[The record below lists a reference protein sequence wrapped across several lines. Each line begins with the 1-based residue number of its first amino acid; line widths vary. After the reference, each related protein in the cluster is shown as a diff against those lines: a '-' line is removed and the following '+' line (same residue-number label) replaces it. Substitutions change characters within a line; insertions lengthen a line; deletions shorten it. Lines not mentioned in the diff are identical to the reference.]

1 MPDPIPVRSE
11 CPIRRRARSRAQRVA
26 GPAIPLA
33 ALLAAA
39 SAHAGA
45 PAPDPAAG
53 HRSVTLGTPAPAPRP
68 LAGGGEPPA
77 GDGYRLWLRYLPV
90 GGEWRARYR
99 RSASE
104 LVGAAPSPT
113 LRAAQAELLR
123 GLRGLLAA
131 PPPLAGEVT
140 RDGAILFGT
149 PASSAS
155 VRRLPLDLPRV
166 GAQGYIIRT
175 VRIHGHR
182 ATVIAG
188 NTDIGVLYGA
198 FRFLRLL
205 QTRAPIGHLAIA
217 SSPKIRRRVLDHW
230 DNLDGSV
237 ERGYA
242 GDSIWKWQSLPRHL
256 SPRYTDYARACASI
270 GINGAVLNNVNAT
283 PFILTSLYLRKVAA
297 IAGVLRP
304 YGIRV
309 YLSVPFSEPVALGK
323 LKSADPLDP
332 QVRAWW
338 RGKIAAVYREIPDFG
353 GFLMKANSEGQPGPE
368 DYGRTQAQGA
378 NLLARA
384 LAPHGGIVMWRAF
397 VYSTSAHA
405 EDRAKQAYDTF
416 KPLDG
421 RFADNVLVQV
431 KNGPIDFQPREPFHP
446 LFGAMPH
453 TNLML
458 ELEVTKEYLGQQTS
472 IVYLGP
478 LFEEALRSD
487 TWARGRGSTVA
498 RVIDGSLYGERLTA
512 IAGVANIGSDRNWCG
527 SIFNQAN
534 WYVFGRLAWNPDLS
548 ARRIAEEWVR
558 MTFSN
563 DPRFVAPVVKLMMGS
578 REAAVDYMT
587 PLGLASQMAAG
598 THFGPGPWVAPGKG
612 MPPDWSSTYYSRADA
627 QGIGFDRTSSGSDA
641 LAEYAPHV
649 AAKLGNLAT
658 CPEDLLLWFHHLSWD
673 YRLRSGHTLWQ
684 SLILHYDRGV
694 EWVQAARRTWG
705 GLSRYV
711 DPGRYRLT
719 ADFLAIQLQ
728 DAEWWRDASIAYFE
742 SISQRPLPAGAAP
755 PPDTLAQYEAFCIP
769 YVEGSPGARP
779 ACPPADVTVPR

>member
-1 MPDPIPVRSE
+1 MVTLPAASRHP
-11 CPIRRRARSRAQRVA
+11 SRAFE
-26 GPAIPLA
+26 PAIALA
-33 ALLAAA
+33 VSLIAVASLLVARIARA
-39 SAHAGA
+39 DAPPGSNTSAA
-45 PAPDPAAG
+45 PAD
-53 HRSVTLGTPAPAPRP
+53 
-68 LAGGGEPPA
+68 
-77 GDGYRLWLRYLPV
+77 DGYRLWLRYVPV
-90 GGEWRARYR
+90 RAVWLARYR
-99 RSASE
+99 ISATE
-104 LVGAAPSPT
+104 LVGPALSPT

-123 GLRGLLAA
+123 GLTGMLGAA
-131 PPPLAGEVT
+131 PALAGDVT
-140 RDGAILFGT
+140 RDGAIVFGT
-149 PASSAS
+149 PVSSAW
-155 VRRLPLDLPRV
+155 VRRLPLALARV

-175 VRIHGHR
+175 VTIDGHR

-188 NTDIGVLYGA
+188 STDIGVLYGA

-205 QTRAPIGHLAIA
+205 QTRAPIEHLDLA
-217 SSPKIRRRVLDHW
+217 SSPKIRRRLLDHW
-230 DNLDGSV
+230 DNLNGTV

-242 GDSIWKWQSLPRHL
+242 GDSLWQWQSLPEYL

-283 PFILTSLYLRKVAA
+283 PFILTPLYLHKVAA
-297 IAGVLRP
+297 LAGVLRP

-309 YLSVPFSEPVALGK
+309 YLSVPFSEPVTLGK
-323 LKSADPLDP
+323 LESADPLDP
-332 QVRAWW
+332 KVQAWW
-338 RGKIAAVYREIPDFG
+338 RTKVAEIYREIPDFG

-378 NLLARA
+378 DLLARA

-397 VYSTSAHA
+397 VYSTGIQS

-458 ELEVTKEYLGQQTS
+458 ELEVTKEYLGQRTS
-472 IVYLGP
+472 FVYLGP
-478 LFEEALRSD
+478 LFEEALRAD
-487 TWARGRGSTVA
+487 TWAKGPGSTVA

-512 IAGVANIGSDRNWCG
+512 IAGVSNIGSDRNWCG

-534 WYVFGRLAWNPDLS
+534 WYVFGRLAWDPGLS
-548 ARRIAEEWVR
+548 ARRIAAEWVK
-558 MTFSN
+558 MTFTS
-563 DPRFVAPVVKLMMGS
+563 DPRFVVPVVKMMLGS

-627 QGIGFDRTSSGSDA
+627 SGIGFDRTASGSDA
-641 LAEYAPHV
+641 VAEYAPPV
-649 AAKLGNLAT
+649 AAKFASLET
-658 CPEDLLLWFHHLSWD
+658 CPENLLLWFHHLPWD
-673 YRLRSGHTLWQ
+673 YRLRSGQTLWD
-684 SLILHYDRGV
+684 SLVRHYDRGV
-694 EWVQAARRTWG
+694 EWVRQARDTWR

-711 DPGRYRLT
+711 DPERYRLT
-719 ADFLAIQLQ
+719 ADFLAIQQ
-728 DAEWWRDASIAYFE
+728 KDAEWWRDASIAYFQ
-742 SISQRPLPAGAAP
+742 SISHRPLPAGVAP
-755 PPDTLAQYEAFCIP
+755 PPDTLAHYEAFCVP
-769 YVEGSPGARP
+769 YVEGSPGSAP
-779 ACPPADVTVPR
+779 ACPPADVSVPR

>member
-1 MPDPIPVRSE
+1 MPAPIPVRSE
-11 CPIRRRARSRAQRVA
+11 CPIRRRGRRRAQRVA

-45 PAPDPAAG
+45 PAPTRAAG
-53 HRSVTLGTPAPAPRP
+53 HPAVTLGTPAAAPRP
-68 LAGGGEPPA
+68 LGGGGEPPA
-77 GDGYRLWLRYLPV
+77 GGGYRLWLRYLPV

-256 SPRYTDYARACASI
+256 SPRYSDYARACASI

-309 YLSVPFSEPVALGK
+309 YLSVPFSEPVALGQ

-332 QVRAWW
+332 QVQAWW
-338 RGKIAAVYREIPDFG
+338 RAKIAAVYREIPDFG

-397 VYSTSAHA
+397 VYSTSAHS

-558 MTFSN
+558 MTFTN

-684 SLILHYDRGV
+684 SLVLHYDRGV
-694 EWVQAARRTWG
+694 EWVNAARRTWG
-705 GLSRYV
+705 GLSGYV

-728 DAEWWRDASIAYFE
+728 DAKWWRDASIAYFE
-742 SISQRPLPAGAAP
+742 SISHRPLPAGAAP
-755 PPDTLAQYEAFCIP
+755 PPDTLAHYEAFCIP
-769 YVEGSPGARP
+769 YVEGSPAARP